1 MLKML
6 TYTNIEFLRII
17 IMVDILLEGVVV
29 LCQEKV
35 CVELLCHEKVPVVH
49 VINGLLVVLIGR
61 LCVVLKVLVTGR
73 LLVVLKVLVTGR
85 LLVVLIVGWV
95 DLQFLETLGP
105 EMYPRPPALPLSL
118 VFR

>member
-1 MLKML
+1 
-6 TYTNIEFLRII
+6 
-17 IMVDILLEGVVV
+17 MVDILLEGVVV
-29 LCQEKV
+29 LCHEKV
-35 CVELLCHEKVPVVH
+35 CVVLLCHEKVPVVH

-61 LCVVLKVLVTGR
+61 LRVVLKVLI
-73 LLVVLKVLVTGR
+73 TGR
-85 LLVVLIVGWV
+85 LLVVLIVGCV